1 MTPEDYRSAV
11 EPYAAALRMIRDAT
25 GELFG
30 PVASLESE
38 EATLLRG
45 PEPQH
50 EAEAI
55 IAALQR
61 VRDKMEG
68 RRPPDPCAICGGV
81 HDNDGLTDI
90 CCACE
95 QRIADEGSP

>member
-1 MTPEDYRSAV
+1 
-11 EPYAAALRMIRDAT
+11 
-25 GELFG
+25 
-30 PVASLESE
+30 
-38 EATLLRG
+38 
-45 PEPQH
+45 
-50 EAEAI
+50 
-55 IAALQR
+55 

-90 CCACE
+90 CCVCE

>member
-1 MTPEDYRSAV
+1 MTDYRTAV
-11 EPYAAALRMIRDAT
+11 EPYAASLAMIREAVET
-25 GELFG
+25 LFG
-30 PVASLESE
+30 PLANLPSE
-38 EATLLRG
+38 EAVACVLHG
-45 PEPQH
+45 PEPHH